1 MTFTGDFNIG
11 SVLVWKDYNGGLA
24 GHKVVDYV
32 WHNVDG
38 VSTQL
43 WILRRGNVRDN
54 QFNFTQTDG
63 ENKFLIKTAG
73 QVRTYGFEKVWTP
86 EEEFQDGEFLTDSEG
101 RVFYHEN
108 KNTVWK
114 LSTGGDSYG
123 VAHSSLS
130 TRVKQY
136 GKLHVLR
143 TASHRPF
150 RGIAK

>member
-1 MTFTGDFNIG
+1 MTITDDFTVG

-32 WHNVDG
+32 WQNVDG
-38 VSTQL
+38 VSTKL

-54 QFNFTQTDG
+54 QFNFAQAEAG
-63 ENKFLIKTAG
+63 LKFLIKTTE
-73 QVRTYGFEKVWTP
+73 QVRTYGYEKVWTP
-86 EEEFQDGEFLTDSEG
+86 EKEFQDGEFLTDSEG

-114 LSTGGDSYG
+114 LSVGNDGYG
-123 VAHSSLS
+123 VAHASLS

-136 GKLHVLR
+136 GKLSVLK

-150 RGIAK
+150 REIVK